1 MVVHR
6 RPADGAG
13 EIVPDPRRLL
23 TGSVQMSMNWN
34 AGKSV
39 RAAVAMAAVAGMT
52 ACNSSTTEPTPTLNL
67 VETAQAAGQFQTL
80 LAAATAAGLATELS
94 TGGPYT
100 VFAPTD
106 AAFAALPAGT
116 VEALLNDIPTLQ
128 SILLYH
134 VVQGRVTS
142 MQAAGL
148 SSATTLNGQSFPI
161 TRQGTSLRVGSAT
174 VIQADIEATN
184 GIIHVIDRVLIP

>member
-1 MVVHR
+1 
-6 RPADGAG
+6 
-13 EIVPDPRRLL
+13 
-23 TGSVQMSMNWN
+23 MSRNWN
-34 AGKSV
+34 AGKAV
-39 RAAVAMAAVAGMT
+39 RGMAAVVAVAGLA
-52 ACNSSTTEPTPTLNL
+52 ACNSSSTEPEPTLNL

-80 LAAATAAGLATELS
+80 LAAATAAGLAAELS

-142 MQAAGL
+142 GQAAGL
-148 SSATTLNGQSFPI
+148 NSATTLNGQSFPI
-161 TRQGTSLRVGSAT
+161 ATQGTSLRVGGAT
-174 VIQADIEATN
+174 VIQADIEASN